1 MDALHPAPL
10 SLSLALALALPL
22 AAQKHP
28 DVRVDTGR
36 TAGAAT
42 ASSAVLAAGN
52 GAVYTAWL
60 DDRNG
65 TAELFFN
72 RSLDGGATWLASD
85 QRIANAAAGTANAQS
100 PRISASRS
108 APTVIVAWID
118 DRNGG
123 TDAFCNRSLDGGL
136 TWLPG
141 DVRLDSSAA
150 LGSGAASDLHFA
162 QSGSSIYAVWTDARG
177 GGTDVYANV
186 SHDSGATWL
195 ASDLKLNSST
205 GTASQANVAAADPF
219 AHVVWTDTRNGFA
232 DVYYTRT
239 SNSGTSWYATDVRIN
254 TTTAAGATPNVSG
267 PHVALAQQHV
277 CVVWTDGR
285 NTATTGTTADVFGTV
300 SHDSG
305 TSWAAT
311 DTRLNGFGGAPLA
324 GGVVSPQLST
334 TGTSM
339 FVTWADGRNSTTN
352 RDIFVNSS
360 ADGGVSWRGDVR
372 LDVGDP
378 AGASPSANPQ
388 IVSSGTTVQVAWED
402 QRFGTSHVFSNHS
415 GDGGVSWLISDLPLD
430 PGTLAGSL
438 GAFAPQL
445 SIANNS
451 VYTVWT
457 DDRAVPGGHDDVYF
471 NLANGYQP
479 YGSGTPGQFG
489 GIPTLIGAGAMMLG
503 GTASIAFSNGPGG
516 ALGLLAIGV
525 GQGTQVSVPLVG
537 GTLLVMPTLT
547 LTITLSGPTGVPGV
561 GANTTLLSVP
571 VSTGLLGLNLNFQG
585 LFLDAGAVQGV
596 SMSGAIAAWIG

>member
-10 SLSLALALALPL
+10 SLSLALVLALPL
-22 AAQKHP
+22 VAQKHP

-36 TAGAAT
+36 SAGSAT
-42 ASSAVLAAGN
+42 ASNAVLAAGN

-72 RSLDGGATWLASD
+72 RSLDGGATWLAGD
-85 QRIANAAAGTANAQS
+85 QRLGSAAAGTANAQS

-136 TWLPG
+136 TWLPS

-150 LGSGAASDLHFA
+150 VGSGAASELHFA
-162 QSGSSIYAVWTDARG
+162 QSGSSIYAVWTDARS
-177 GGTDVYANV
+177 GGTDIYANV

-195 ASDLKLNSST
+195 ASDVKLNSST
-205 GTASQANVAAADPF
+205 GTAGHPHVAAADPF
-219 AHVVWTDTRNGFA
+219 AHVVWTDTRNGLG

-239 SNSGTSWYATDVRIN
+239 SNSGASWFATDVRIN
-254 TTTAAGATPNVSG
+254 IATAAGATPNVSG
-267 PHVALAQQHV
+267 PLVAIAQQHLFA
-277 CVVWTDGR
+277 VWTDGR
-285 NTATTGTTADVFGTV
+285 NTATTGTTADVFCAV

-305 TSWAAT
+305 TSWAT
-311 DTRLNGFGGAPLA
+311 DTRLNGFGGVPLA
-324 GGVVSPQLST
+324 GGVVSPQLATS
-334 TGTSM
+334 GTSV
-339 FVTWADGRNSTTN
+339 FVTWADGRSSTFN

-360 ADGGVSWRGDVR
+360 PDGGLSWRGDVR
-372 LDVGDP
+372 LDLGDP
-378 AGASPSANPQ
+378 AGASPSNNPQ
-388 IVSSGTTVQVAWED
+388 VVASGTSVQVAWED
-402 QRFGTSHVFSNHS
+402 RRLGTAYVYSNHS
-415 GDGGVSWLISDLPLD
+415 SDGGASWLVTDLPLD

-438 GAFAPQL
+438 GAFGPQL
-445 SIANNS
+445 ALANNS

-457 DDRAVPGGHDDVYF
+457 DDRAVPGGHGDVYF

-489 GIPTLIGAGAMMLG
+489 GIPTLTGAGAMALG
-503 GTASIAFSNGPGG
+503 GTASIAFSNGLGG
-516 ALGLLAIGV
+516 AFGLLAIGV
-525 GQGTQVSVPLVG
+525 GQGTQVSLPLVG

-561 GANTTLLSVP
+561 GMNTTLLPVP

-596 SMSGAIAAWIG
+596 SMSSAIAAWIG